1 MPTCSNSG
9 RLTLGF
15 PWTLVRTSHPI
26 LVNLDSCDFR
36 SGDAP
41 KAAETE
47 RDALR
52 LLPPE
57 AKGGLH
63 DELQHGLESFTK

>member
-26 LVNLDSCDFR
+26 LVNLDSCGLR
-36 SGDAP
+36 Y
-41 KAAETE
+41 AAKPVQPPGGGQSPYLQ
-47 RDALR
+47 AIHQHGGVR
-52 LLPPE
+52 LLE
-57 AKGGLH
+57 
-63 DELQHGLESFTK
+63 D